1 MVSVVSS
8 VFKLQS
14 RLLLLLLVVVV
25 VAVLPEY
32 LGNVRKAALKA
43 VQLLY
48 NVGPGGGWG
57 DLQYFYLLF
66 AVKLIRQGPRN
77 DSRDLMTS

>member
-25 VAVLPEY
+25 VAVPEY

-43 VQLLY
+43 
-48 NVGPGGGWG
+48 
-57 DLQYFYLLF
+57 
-66 AVKLIRQGPRN
+66 
-77 DSRDLMTS
+77 

>member
-32 LGNVRKAALKA
+32 LGNVRKAALN
-43 VQLLY
+43 VSQLLY
-48 NVGPGGGWG
+48 NVRPGLGPVTFNIFICYS
-57 DLQYFYLLF
+57 LS
-66 AVKLIRQGPRN
+66 N
-77 DSRDLMTS
+77 